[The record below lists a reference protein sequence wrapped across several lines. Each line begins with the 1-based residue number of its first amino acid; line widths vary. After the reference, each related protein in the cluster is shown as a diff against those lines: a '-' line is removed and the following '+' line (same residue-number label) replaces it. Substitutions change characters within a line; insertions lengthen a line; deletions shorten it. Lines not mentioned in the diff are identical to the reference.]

1 MYGAPATV
9 DKPWFSFQFVE
20 KSRIGEMA
28 GGETSLFGQ
37 RHMQGYDIRLFRD
50 RVQGYESILTF
61 LLGTGRVIAKHT
73 HPHGLA

>member
-1 MYGAPATV
+1 
-9 DKPWFSFQFVE
+9 
-20 KSRIGEMA
+20 MA
-28 GGETSLFGQ
+28 GGEASLLGQ
-37 RHMQGYDIRLFRD
+37 RDMQGDDIRLFRD